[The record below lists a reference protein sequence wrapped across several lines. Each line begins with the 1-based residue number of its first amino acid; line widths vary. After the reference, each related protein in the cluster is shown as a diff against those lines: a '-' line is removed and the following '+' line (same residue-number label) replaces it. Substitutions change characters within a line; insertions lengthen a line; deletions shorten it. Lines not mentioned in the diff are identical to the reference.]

1 MATPRLRSKL
11 LATGMAAVLL
21 LPYTAPSVCGVLG
34 RMGSAMEL
42 SANAGDSTVRAP
54 ESSDM
59 CCTLNECGIPQVAPL
74 PYALSALQQIPA
86 VRAELPRPPSAHP
99 TNALLPLTPPPQA

>member
-1 MATPRLRSKL
+1 
-11 LATGMAAVLL
+11 MAAVLL

-59 CCTLNECGIPQVAPL
+59 CCTLNECGIPQVAPSL
-74 PYALSALQQIPA
+74 AF
-86 VRAELPRPPSAHP
+86 
-99 TNALLPLTPPPQA
+99 LTSSVSTHGASCVV